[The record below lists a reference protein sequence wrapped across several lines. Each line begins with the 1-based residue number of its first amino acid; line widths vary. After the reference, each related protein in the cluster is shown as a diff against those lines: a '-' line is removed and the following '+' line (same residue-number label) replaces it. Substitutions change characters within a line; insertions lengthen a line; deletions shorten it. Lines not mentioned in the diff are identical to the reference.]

1 MVWLRKITT
10 ALLEN
15 RLELYAQPIVHSG
28 GKSYY
33 EILAR
38 LLDNGEVI
46 PPSKFI
52 PLISEFNLCA
62 QFDLLMVENVVKHIS
77 EAKLDTSNTC
87 FSVNLMPLTLMQRD
101 TAPRIIEIFEHYQ
114 VRPEA
119 IIFEITEEQHL
130 VNENIEHST
139 IKALRDYHFKI
150 AIDDF
155 GTGFSNYQRLK
166 SLNADVV
173 KIDGVFVKD
182 IVNNSLDQLIIK
194 SICDIAREKKLQVV
208 AEYVES
214 QEQFEMLQ
222 QLGVQYLQGFLLGE
236 PKPLSSF

>member
-1 MVWLRKITT
+1 
-10 ALLEN
+10 
-15 RLELYAQPIVHSG
+15 
-28 GKSYY
+28 
-33 EILAR
+33 
-38 LLDNGEVI
+38 
-46 PPSKFI
+46 
-52 PLISEFNLCA
+52 
-62 QFDLLMVENVVKHIS
+62 
-77 EAKLDTSNTC
+77 
-87 FSVNLMPLTLMQRD
+87 MQRD
-101 TAPRIIEIFEHYQ
+101 TAPRIIEIFEHYR

-214 QEQFEMLQ
+214 QEQLEMLQ

-236 PKPLSSF
+236 PKPLISF